1 MKFIGLRYQQ
11 TSNKDIK
18 DVKDED
24 IWYGDD
30 KETTLN
36 EILLWAEHEGY
47 GIIITSEVYQTRS
60 GFGFGD

>member
-11 TSNKDIK
+11 TSGKDIK

-47 GIIITSEVYQTRS
+47 GIITGEVYQTR
-60 GFGFGD
+60 FGFGSGD